1 MGEGNGPLTR
11 NERIIDNQW
20 ATLTVRYNVG
30 IRQATDYE
38 DSLNKFESMRR
49 TIQSYVEFTLFPL
62 EESRFYYA
70 VNDTFLG
77 CSVRVK

>member
-11 NERIIDNQW
+11 NERIIDNQL

>member
-1 MGEGNGPLTR
+1 MTVPTAIDGRKPSDDFRIELISPTTQSYKTR
-11 NERIIDNQW
+11 
-20 ATLTVRYNVG
+20 L
-30 IRQATDYE
+30 
-38 DSLNKFESMRR
+38 LRR

-70 VNDTFLG
+70 VNSTFLG

>member
-1 MGEGNGPLTR
+1 
-11 NERIIDNQW
+11 
-20 ATLTVRYNVG
+20 VG

>member
-1 MGEGNGPLTR
+1 LGEGNGPLTR
-11 NERIIDNQW
+11 NERIIDNQL

-49 TIQSYVEFTLFPL
+49 TIQSYVEFTLFRL
-62 EESRFYYA
+62 EESRFYDA